1 MLCKAFSLLAE
12 RVSSQS
18 QSERVELADEDQK
31 AWPKIAQALSPA
43 ELVDVHVSLIEPRFD
58 CYVGI
63 RR

>member
-43 ELVDVHVSLIEPRFD
+43 ELVDVHHGCFVIED
-58 CYVGI
+58 LGKMLD
-63 RR
+63 